1 MPKKIEIYVSNLNE
15 GPLNLALEDYLLSTC
30 SKDTV
35 ILYLW
40 QNNKTIVI
48 GRHQNPYK
56 ECDIGKIK
64 SSNVN
69 LVRRK
74 SGGGAV
80 YQDLGNL
87 NFTFISSTQNHDI
100 KRQYNVILNAIESYG
115 LKGELSGRNDLVI
128 NGAKFSGNAFM
139 GHDDFQCHH
148 GTLLIDTDLD
158 ALLRYLTPS
167 PLKIKS
173 KSIES
178 VKARV
183 VNLKSLNEN
192 INPKDLSLK
201 IIDSFK
207 REYNLDCDLIN
218 IDRDNLNPIVFEK
231 SLEYKDWMWSY
242 GASPSF
248 DIYLEEKFSWGVFE
262 IGLSTKDGLI
272 KDCSINTDC
281 ILNEDFYRLRKNL
294 IGAYLQ
300 SDNLV
305 NSIERN
311 LNNPQIIQDL
321 KKLLKSKGLIHI

>member
-1 MPKKIEIYVSNLNE
+1 MPKKIEIYISNLND

-40 QNNKTIVI
+40 QNDKTIVI

-56 ECDIGKIK
+56 ECDISKIK
-64 SSNVN
+64 SYNVS

-115 LKGELSGRNDLVI
+115 LKGEPSGRNDLVI
-128 NGAKFSGNAFM
+128 KGAKFSGNAFM

-158 ALLRYLTPS
+158 ALSRYLTPS

-178 VKARV
+178 VKSRV

-207 REYNLDCDLIN
+207 REYDLDCDFIN
-218 IDRDNLNPIVFEK
+218 IDRDSLNPTVFEK

-248 DIYLEEKFSWGVFE
+248 DIHIEEKFSWGIFE
-262 IGLSTKDGLI
+262 IGLSTKDGI
-272 KDCSINTDC
+272 ITDCSINTDC
-281 ILNEDFYRLRKNL
+281 ILNEDFHNLRNSFIGLPLESQTIINEIENNIKSFEIMENIENL
-294 IGAYLQ
+294 IKN
-300 SDNLV
+300 NL
-305 NSIERN
+305 
-311 LNNPQIIQDL
+311 
-321 KKLLKSKGLIHI
+321 

>member
-1 MPKKIEIYVSNLNE
+1 MPKKIEIYVSNLND

-40 QNNKTIVI
+40 QNDKTIVI
-48 GRHQNPYK
+48 GRHQSPYK

-100 KRQYNVILNAIESYG
+100 KRQYNVILNAIEIYG

-158 ALLRYLTPS
+158 ALSRYLTPS

-178 VKARV
+178 VKSRV
-183 VNLKSLNEN
+183 VNLRSLNEN

-207 REYNLDCDLIN
+207 KEYNLDCDLIN
-218 IDRDNLNPIVFEK
+218 IDRDNLNPMVFEK

-248 DIYLEEKFSWGVFE
+248 DIHLEEKFSWGVFE
-262 IGLSTKDGLI
+262 IGLSTKDGI
-272 KDCSINTDC
+272 ITDCSINTDC
-281 ILNEDFYRLRKNL
+281 ILNEDFHNFRNSFIGLPLESQTIINEIENNIKSHEIIKN
-294 IGAYLQ
+294 IKNFIKN
-300 SDNLV
+300 NL
-305 NSIERN
+305 
-311 LNNPQIIQDL
+311 
-321 KKLLKSKGLIHI
+321 